1 MHILKKGEELHEQ
14 LNIVASEYNL
24 SSAWMNGIGG
34 ASSVTL
40 GFYNP
45 ETRQYQWQD
54 FDEPLEIISLQGNL
68 VITDGQPLW
77 HIHGTFGRSD
87 YTTISGHVKLCVIGL
102 TGELSITPIDASLTR
117 KYDDE
122 TGLNLIASID

>member
-1 MHILKKGEELHEQ
+1 MYVLKKGEELHEQ
-14 LNIVASEYNL
+14 LNVVASERGL
-24 SSAWMNGIGG
+24 SSAWMNGVGG

-45 ETRQYQWQD
+45 ETREYQWQG

-68 VITDGQPLW
+68 AIVDGEPFW

-87 YTTISGHVKLCVIGL
+87 YSTISGHVKRCVIGL
-102 TGELSITPIDASLTR
+102 TGEVSITPIDANLTR
-117 KYDDE
+117 TYDDE
-122 TGLNLIASID
+122 TGLNLISPAE